1 MLIALV
7 FLLTLAGI
15 PADAGRLATRS
26 QKPGPGCYL
35 CLEPGRRNS
44 GQSEPQTHTSKE
56 MRPVSEN
63 PAGARSAAHSQSVWP
78 EQRPATLG
86 PELAERGG
94 IRDCLTATFST
105 VLTPPAPLRSPSV
118 GAPSLACA
126 ASVSAACSWAAS

>member
-1 MLIALV
+1 MLIALA
-7 FLLTLAGI
+7 FLLTLE
-15 PADAGRLATRS
+15 DS
-26 QKPGPGCYL
+26 QRVRKSRDLGCYL

-118 GAPSLACA
+118 GAPLLACA
-126 ASVSAACSWAAS
+126 ASVSAASWAAS

>member
-1 MLIALV
+1 MLIALA
-7 FLLTLAGI
+7 FLLTLE
-15 PADAGRLATRS
+15 DS
-26 QKPGPGCYL
+26 QRVRKSRDLGCYL

-78 EQRPATLG
+78 EQRLAMLG

-94 IRDCLTATFST
+94 LRDCLTATFST
-105 VLTPPAPLRSPSV
+105 VLTPPAPLR
-118 GAPSLACA
+118 
-126 ASVSAACSWAAS
+126 